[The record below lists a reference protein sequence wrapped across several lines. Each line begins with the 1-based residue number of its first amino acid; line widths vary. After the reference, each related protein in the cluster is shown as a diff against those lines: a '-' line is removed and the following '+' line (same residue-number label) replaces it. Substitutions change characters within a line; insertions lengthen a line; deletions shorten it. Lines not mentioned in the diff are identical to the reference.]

1 MDSVTRRWFDG
12 SKVVDIEGKPL
23 PVYHGTNQ
31 PIDKFSKER
40 KGMNSSHPTAKT
52 GFFFTDNPEIASDYA
67 ALAGRNV
74 RADVSTHEKK
84 SERLQKETD
93 RLERIAQRTGKNEDW
108 DAYSRAAEEFENLE
122 IGSLRDDPLIGQ
134 NVVPVYLKIVNPMVL
149 DAKGNSINDI
159 GGTYLGDAIAKAKAL
174 KNDGVIIHNLND
186 APTMNIPC
194 THYIVFSP
202 NQIKSVFVG
211 KPVRE
216 TKEESPLPI
225 PATQD
230 NIVKAKTF
238 VLKKWQERAAER
250 GKTVDD
256 LSNACKFSSMF
267 AQRIFGGTIQ
277 GNYDHQYLVLS
288 DRVIDLN
295 DDAMD
300 VQKMSNPYR
309 HDKSFFGKKDHKA
322 SMKSCEPRVEKWVEE
337 FIRNNTLKFE
347 SVMPS
352 SYYNTASMPVYN
364 LPPARKLSGVEYIG
378 NTVVYLN
385 PSVNDFS
392 KLMQQ
397 SLENKIRIMVASD
410 NLNFAAW
417 PAYEL
422 THDEVSKK
430 IPEFAG
436 KNTNYKM
443 YGREGSPDHDFP
455 LRIGRFGA
463 TLLDYGG
470 NPVNLYRL
478 EPVLRKALMIPS
490 ITERVEPKKN
500 VPNFAKII
508 SNPNFQQ
515 WFSGS
520 KIVDKKG
527 NPLPVFHGTISNFS
541 SFDPEKSNSKS
552 KTGVPN
558 SAFLFSTSPEN
569 AESYAGQFTWMTGHK
584 EWKEGGS
591 VLPIFLNIKKPLKV
605 DARGDDWNNIRFKD
619 DDWDINHI
627 IKYAQRKGYDGLIV
641 KNVVDTGEGSSI
653 KATTIV
659 AFRPDQIKS
668 VFSKEFKPTDDISE
682 EITKAP

>member
-1 MDSVTRRWFDG
+1 MRYNEIIKEAFQMDSVTRRWFDG

-159 GGTYLGDAIAKAKAL
+159 DGTYLGDIITRAKAL

-186 APTMNIPC
+186 APTMNILC

-202 NQIKSVFVG
+202 NQIKSVFTG
-211 KPVRE
+211 KPKVTEGTEKKYFYHATVAPHIDGIFKSGLLPNTDRE
-216 TKEESPLPI
+216 KNWNFRDSPENVIFLADNAKVAFNYGKLVSDNHYNNLGWESKPFVVILRTLRKNVKNPTRGENEYYTKFPISSNKLEILIHGEWKPLLSAKKQVDNIADGSWDWSEEDDENNDNADEYYKDMNENTKQKTLPI

-309 HDKSFFGKKDHKA
+309 HDKSFFGKKDYKA

-443 YGREGSPDHDFP
+443 YGREGNPDNNFP

-470 NPVNLYRL
+470 NPVNLYSL
-478 EPVLRKALMIPS
+478 KPVLRKAL
-490 ITERVEPKKN
+490 N
-500 VPNFAKII
+500 
-508 SNPNFQQ
+508 
-515 WFSGS
+515 
-520 KIVDKKG
+520 
-527 NPLPVFHGTISNFS
+527 LP
-541 SFDPEKSNSKS
+541 
-552 KTGVPN
+552 
-558 SAFLFSTSPEN
+558 A
-569 AESYAGQFTWMTGHK
+569 Y
-584 EWKEGGS
+584 
-591 VLPIFLNIKKPLKV
+591 
-605 DARGDDWNNIRFKD
+605 
-619 DDWDINHI
+619 
-627 IKYAQRKGYDGLIV
+627 
-641 KNVVDTGEGSSI
+641 
-653 KATTIV
+653 
-659 AFRPDQIKS
+659 
-668 VFSKEFKPTDDISE
+668 
-682 EITKAP
+682 